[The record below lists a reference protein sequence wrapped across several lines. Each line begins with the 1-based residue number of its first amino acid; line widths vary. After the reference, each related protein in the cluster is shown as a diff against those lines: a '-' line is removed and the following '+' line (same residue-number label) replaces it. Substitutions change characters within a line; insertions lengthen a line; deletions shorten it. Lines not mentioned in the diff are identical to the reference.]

1 MSVPRSLILVTVDCL
16 RADHVGF
23 MGYTNPTTP
32 FLDSLAPNSIVF
44 DHAIAAG
51 APTYYSFPAIMASRH
66 PLDMGRDV
74 IGLAPS
80 DEPTIATT
88 LNQIGYATAA
98 FVAGNPYITKSHGY
112 AEGFDVFQDYLD
124 GISDNNA
131 SGNGNLRDAQEKDN
145 GWTRSRI
152 NRLLRRA
159 SGKLGLSSVYDEL
172 HFRYSLKLAEHTP
185 QSFDQLRR
193 FPSSDVIVSHAAEW
207 LQQREDNP
215 FFLWLHLMDPHG
227 PYYPPQAALDLMGQR
242 EMSPTRARY
251 LNSYWNRAGMTVQR
265 YASFREEIL
274 SLYDSGIRWADQQL
288 ANLAKILQSLGLWD
302 ECVFAL
308 TADHGEE
315 FLEHG
320 GRLHAPKVN
329 EELVHVPLLLHVPA
343 ITARRIRTPFSL
355 LNLAPTLLD
364 CLQAPLPAEFNGH
377 SYWQKLRSGQDWDDG
392 AIVECI
398 AGCSNPSRKKDRQGA
413 RLLAVREGHYKL
425 ILNFT
430 DGSDQLFDLQA
441 DPAELNPLPRDVEK
455 PVRRRLLER
464 ACKHI
469 GRPSDSR
476 AIKPQLIL
484 SLRNLMLE
492 SGERARRH

>member
-32 FLDSLAPNSIVF
+32 FLDSLAANSIVF

-51 APTYYSFPAIMASRH
+51 VPTYYSFPAIMASRH

-98 FVAGNPYITKSHGY
+98 FVAGNPYLTKSHGY
-112 AEGFDVFQDYLD
+112 AEGFDVFQDYLL

-131 SGNGNLRDAQEKDN
+131 SGNGNLRDGQEKDN

-152 NRLLRRA
+152 NRMLRRA
-159 SGKLGLSSVYDEL
+159 SGKLGFSSVYDEL
-172 HFRYSLKLAEHTP
+172 HFRYSLKLGGTCSSVVRPAAP
-185 QSFDQLRR
+185 FPIIRCNR
-193 FPSSDVIVSHAAEW
+193 FPCGRVAPATRRQSIFSLAA
-207 LQQREDNP
+207 
-215 FFLWLHLMDPHG
+215 PHG
-227 PYYPPQAALDLMGQR
+227 PSRSILPTTGRWGFDGAERNEPYSRALP
-242 EMSPTRARY
+242 EFF
-251 LNSYWNRAGMTVQR
+251 WNRAGMTVQR
-265 YASFREEIL
+265 YASIREEIL
-274 SLYDSGIRWADQQL
+274 SLYDGGIRWADQQL

-302 ECVFAL
+302 QCVFAL

-343 ITARRIRTPFSL
+343 ITARRIRP
-355 LNLAPTLLD
+355 
-364 CLQAPLPAEFNGH
+364 
-377 SYWQKLRSGQDWDDG
+377 RSP
-392 AIVECI
+392 C
-398 AGCSNPSRKKDRQGA
+398 
-413 RLLAVREGHYKL
+413 
-425 ILNFT
+425 
-430 DGSDQLFDLQA
+430 
-441 DPAELNPLPRDVEK
+441 
-455 PVRRRLLER
+455 
-464 ACKHI
+464 
-469 GRPSDSR
+469 
-476 AIKPQLIL
+476 
-484 SLRNLMLE
+484 
-492 SGERARRH
+492 